1 MFEIRNN
8 KIRITRGD
16 TGIFVIDILDRI
28 TDLPYN
34 PESDDKVRFTV
45 KKSQYRNQPLIYKE
59 GTQIML
65 DPIDTLSLPYGKYL
79 YDVEITLANG
89 MVQTIIEPNEFE
101 VTSEVTWLYDP
112 SWGCESKTDIANQS
126 VVPRPILNQYDNKQ
140 GVKSSQVLIG
150 TLYIPKVI
158 GEEEQTNDYNK
169 LLNKPMVNT
178 VTLVGDR
185 SFADLGMIE
194 CTNLQIDELF
204 ANNE

>member
-1 MFEIRNN
+1 MKVFEITNN

-16 TGIFVIDILDRI
+16 TGIFEIDILDRV

-34 PESDDKVRFTV
+34 PESDDVVRFTV
-45 KKSQYRNQPLIYKE
+45 KKSQYQNKPLIYKE
-59 GTQIML
+59 GTQITL
-65 DPIDTLSLPYGKYL
+65 DPIDTLNLPYGKYL

-126 VVPRPILNQYDNKQ
+126 VVPRPILNQYENKQ
-140 GVKSSQVLIG
+140 GLKSPQVLIG

-158 GEEEQTNDYNK
+158 GDGEGGSDYNK
-169 LLNKPMVNT
+169 LLNKPMINT
-178 VTLVGDR
+178 ITLVGNR
-185 SFADLGMIE
+185 SFADLGLVE
-194 CTNLQIDELF
+194 CTNLEIE
-204 ANNE
+204 AMMNN